1 MTITAIKVQD
11 CLRESEILQQ
21 IFETCDEHDIGYYE
35 GFIAAV
41 GLDTDDERLKPM
53 EFLYNVLTT
62 DGEMNEREA
71 ISLLDNAI
79 RGMYECIAE
88 RAE

>member
-1 MTITAIKVQD
+1 M
-11 CLRESEILQQ
+11 
-21 IFETCDEHDIGYYE
+21 
-35 GFIAAV
+35 AAV
-41 GLDTDDERLKPM
+41 GLDTDDEPLKPM

-71 ISLLDNAI
+71 ISLLDNAV

>member
-1 MTITAIKVQD
+1 MKFTATEVQD
-11 CLRESEILQQ
+11 CLREGEILQQ
-21 IFETCDEHDIGYYE
+21 IFDTCDEHDIDYYE

-41 GLDTDDERLKPM
+41 GLDSDDERLKPM

-71 ISLLDNAI
+71 ISLLDNAV

-88 RAE
+88 RTE

>member
-1 MTITAIKVQD
+1 MTITAIEVQD
-11 CLRESEILQQ
+11 CLREGEILQQ
-21 IFETCDEHDIGYYE
+21 IFETCDEHGIDFFE
-35 GFIAAV
+35 GFIAAI
-41 GLDTDDERLKPM
+41 GLDIDDERLKPM

-71 ISLLDNAI
+71 IALLDNSV

-88 RAE
+88 RVE